1 MYFCNDCGNV
11 FGEPK
16 YKKEY
21 QLHDELDEGNKYEEI
36 NFAYCPSCGS
46 DDIETADHC
55 ELTGEYGNY
64 GGKNL
69 SPEAIAFIRE
79 WLDKMTIA
87 ATEDY
92 RMDIS
97 TSDME
102 DYVADYLGL

>member
-21 QLHDELDEGNKYEEI
+21 QLHDELDEGNKYEEM

-46 DDIETADHC
+46 DDIEKADHC

-69 SPEAIAFIRE
+69 SPGAEAYLNEFIRR
-79 WLDKMTIA
+79 MSIS

-92 RMDIS
+92 GMAIS
-97 TSDME
+97 ESDMK
-102 DYVADYLGL
+102 DILADFLNE